1 MAEPKT
7 YINGIL
13 TNSHSFGDGSE
24 IIKLGIPVTSKRDGV
39 EFDNIAALEKQLR
52 AAAKNGWVNLV
63 ISPRLNQEKN
73 KTHSIYVD
81 TYEPKAAPAQG
92 EIP

>member
-1 MAEPKT
+1 MAEKQ

-13 TNSHSFGDGSE
+13 TNSHRFGDGSE
-24 IIKLGIPVTSKRDGV
+24 IIKLGIPIRSKKDGV

-63 ISPRLNQEKN
+63 ISPRMKPEKN

-81 TYEPKAAPAQG
+81 TYEPKPSPPG
-92 EIP
+92 DETP